1 MSNIVEIPALPLE
14 ELLRSTPME
23 GPGNTTTKVYRLLRQ
38 LIVEV
43 RLLPGRALPEKE
55 VAALLNVSKTP
66 VREAIIRLSEEG
78 LVKVVPQGGTFVATI
93 EVQRYI
99 EACFIRFRLESG
111 AAAEAAKRHT
121 LEDLG
126 RLELCLNQQ
135 VEAVGNEDYTR
146 FFELDEEFHRMIFST
161 ARLSGVWAF
170 VNQAKGEI
178 DRMRHLKMV
187 FGVRRT
193 GEVIH
198 EHRDIVD
205 AIRAASPDE
214 AVAAMTRHLGS
225 LEAKITEL
233 SRNPKLWSYIESIN
247 ATTTEKRKPRRSL
260 T

>member
-1 MSNIVEIPALPLE
+1 MSQVVQIPALPLE
-14 ELLRSTPME
+14 ELLRPSLIE
-23 GPGNTTTKVYRLLRQ
+23 GTGNTTSKVYRLLRQ

-43 RLLPGRALPEKE
+43 RLLPGRALSEKE
-55 VAALLNVSKTP
+55 VAAILHVSKTP

-78 LVKVVPQGGTFVATI
+78 LIKVVPQGGTFVATI

-99 EACFIRFRLESG
+99 EACFIRFRLEVG

-121 LEDLG
+121 FEDLG
-126 RLELCLNQQ
+126 RLELLLNQQ
-135 VEAVGNEDYTR
+135 IEAVEKEDYTN
-146 FFELDEEFHRMIFST
+146 FFELDESFHKAIFAA

-193 GEVIH
+193 GEVID
-198 EHRDIVD
+198 EHRAIVE
-205 AIRAASPDE
+205 AIRDASPDA
-214 AVAAMTRHLGS
+214 AVAAMSRHLGS
-225 LEAKITEL
+225 LESKITEL
-233 SRNPKLWSYIESIN
+233 SRDPKLWSYIESIN
-247 ATTTEKRKPRRSL
+247 ATTTEKRRPRRGL

>member
-1 MSNIVEIPALPLE
+1 MSNVVEIPALPLE
-14 ELLRSTPME
+14 ELLRSSPID
-23 GPGNTTTKVYRLLRQ
+23 GPGNMTTKVYRLLRQ

-55 VAALLNVSKTP
+55 VAAILNVSKTP

-78 LVKVVPQGGTFVATI
+78 LIKVVPQGGTFVATI

-99 EACFIRFRLESG
+99 EACFIRFRLEAG

-126 RLELCLNQQ
+126 RMELCLNQQ
-135 VEAVGNEDYTR
+135 IEAVEKEDYTG
-146 FFELDEEFHRMIFST
+146 FFELDEDFHRTIFAA
-161 ARLSGVWAF
+161 ARLGGVWAF

-178 DRMRHLKMV
+178 DRMRHLKMI

-205 AIRAASPDE
+205 AVRNASPDE
-214 AVAAMTRHLGS
+214 AVAAMSRHLGS
-225 LEAKITEL
+225 LESKITEL
-233 SRNPKLWSYIESIN
+233 SRDPKLWSYIESIN
-247 ATTTEKRKPRRSL
+247 ATTTEKRRPRRSL